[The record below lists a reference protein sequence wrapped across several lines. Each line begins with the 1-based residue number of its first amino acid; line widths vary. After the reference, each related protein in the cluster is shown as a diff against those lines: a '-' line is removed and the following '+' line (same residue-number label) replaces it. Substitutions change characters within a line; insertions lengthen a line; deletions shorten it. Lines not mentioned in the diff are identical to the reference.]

1 MAEVKLENI
10 QKQFGNTVAVDDVPI
25 HVRDGELL
33 VLLGPSGCGKSTT
46 LRLIGGLEY
55 PTEGQIKLDHRDVT
69 DIAPHKRDIAMVFQD
84 LALYPHKT
92 VRENMAFGLK
102 MRGVTDSE
110 SNPRVERAAELLQ
123 ISELLDRSPTTLSG
137 GQQQRVAIGR
147 AIVRE
152 PEAFLFDEPLSD
164 LDAKLRAT
172 LRTEILELHQ
182 NLEATMIYVTH
193 AQEEAMTLGDR
204 IAVMNNGRVHQ
215 IDDPDTIYSRPTDL
229 FVARFIGNP
238 DMNFFDGYLRPSE
251 DGLVVETDTFE
262 FTTDRVPA
270 GITEREVRVGIRAE
284 DFHNPNFIALDS
296 EQTKSL
302 TAEVQLIERLGD
314 HVNLHLERDGVEFI
328 ASFDSTEADVGDA
341 VEVVVDLP
349 ALHYF
354 DTDTGQR
361 IEEMDSLRDPAQPQS
376 AD

>member
-55 PTEGQIKLDHRDVT
+55 PTEGKIKLDHRDVT

-92 VRENMAFGLK
+92 VRENMVFGLK
-102 MRGVTDSE
+102 MRGVSDDE
-110 SNPRVERAAELLQ
+110 ANPRVERAAELLQ

-147 AIVRE
+147 AIVRD

-182 NLEATMIYVTH
+182 DLDATMIYVTH

-238 DMNFFDGYLRPSE
+238 DMNFFDGHIEPSE
-251 DGLVVETDTFE
+251 DGLLVQTDTFE
-262 FTTDRVPA
+262 FTTDRVPN
-270 GITEREVRVGIRAE
+270 GITERDVQVGIRSE
-284 DFHNPNFIALDS
+284 DFHNPKFIALDNAK
-296 EQTKSL
+296 TKNI

-328 ASFDSTEADVGDA
+328 ASFDSTEADVGDR

-354 DTDTGQR
+354 DEDTGQR
-361 IEEMDSLRDPAQPQS
+361 VEEMDSLRDRAEPPS

>member
-1 MAEVKLENI
+1 MAEVELENI
-10 QKQFGNTVAVDDVPI
+10 RKQFGETVAVDDVPV

-55 PTEGQIKLDHRDVT
+55 PTEGKIELDGRDIT
-69 DIAPHKRDIAMVFQD
+69 DIPPHNRNIAMVFQD
-84 LALYPHKT
+84 LALYSHKS
-92 VRENMAFGLK
+92 VRANMAFGLK
-102 MRGVTDSE
+102 MKGVPKE
-110 SNPRVERAAELLQ
+110 ERNERVEKAAELLQ
-123 ISELLDRSPTTLSG
+123 ISELLDRSPATLSG

-204 IAVMNNGRVHQ
+204 IAVMNNGKVHQ
-215 IDDPDTIYSRPTDL
+215 IDDPDTIYAKPTNL

-238 DMNFFDGYLRPSE
+238 DMNFFDGHIRSSD
-251 DGLVVETDTFE
+251 DGLHVETDTFE
-262 FTTDRVPA
+262 FTLDRVPER
-270 GITEREVRVGIRAE
+270 ITERDVQVGIRSE
-284 DFHNPNFIALDS
+284 DFHNPKFIALDS
-296 EQTKSL
+296 EKTMTISA
-302 TAEVQLIERLGD
+302 TVQLIERLGD
-314 HVNLHLERDGVEFI
+314 RVNLHLQKDGVEFI
-328 ASFDSTEADVGDA
+328 ASFDSTNTDVGDTIDA
-341 VEVVVDLP
+341 VLDLP
-349 ALHYF
+349 ELHYF
-354 DTDTGQR
+354 DQDTGNR
-361 IEEMDSLRDPAQPQS
+361 IEEMDVLREPAKLPS
-376 AD
+376 A

>member
-1 MAEVKLENI
+1 MAEVELENI
-10 QKQFGNTVAVDDVPI
+10 RKQFGETVAVDDVPV

-55 PTEGQIKLDHRDVT
+55 PTEGKIELDGRDIT
-69 DIAPHKRDIAMVFQD
+69 DIPPHNRNIAMVFQD
-84 LALYPHKT
+84 LALYSHKS
-92 VRENMAFGLK
+92 VRANMAFGLK
-102 MRGVTDSE
+102 MKGVPKE
-110 SNPRVERAAELLQ
+110 ERNERVEKAAELLQ
-123 ISELLDRSPTTLSG
+123 ISELLDRSPATLSG

-204 IAVMNNGRVHQ
+204 IAVMNNGKVHQ
-215 IDDPDTIYSRPTDL
+215 IDDPDTIYAKPTNL

-238 DMNFFDGYLRPSE
+238 DMNFFDGHIRSSD
-251 DGLVVETDTFE
+251 DGLHVETDTFE
-262 FTTDRVPA
+262 FTLDRVPE
-270 GITEREVRVGIRAE
+270 GITERDVQVGIRSE
-284 DFHNPNFIALDS
+284 DFHNPKFIALDS
-296 EQTKSL
+296 EKTMTISA
-302 TAEVQLIERLGD
+302 TVQLIERLGD
-314 HVNLHLERDGVEFI
+314 RVNLHLQKDGVEFI
-328 ASFDSTEADVGDA
+328 ASFDSTNTDVGDTIDA
-341 VEVVVDLP
+341 VLDLP
-349 ALHYF
+349 ELHYF
-354 DTDTGQR
+354 DQDTGNR
-361 IEEMDSLRDPAQPQS
+361 IEEMDVLREPAKLPS
-376 AD
+376 A

>member
-1 MAEVKLENI
+1 MAEVELQNI
-10 QKQFGNTVAVDDVPI
+10 RKVFGNTVAVDEVPI
-25 HVRDGELL
+25 RVRDGELL

-55 PTEGQIKLDHRDVT
+55 PTEGKILLDGRDVT

-102 MRGVTDSE
+102 MRGISNE
-110 SNPRVERAAELLQ
+110 KANPRVERAAELLQ

-182 NLEATMIYVTH
+182 QLDATMIYVTH

-204 IAVMNNGRVHQ
+204 IAVMNEGRVHQ

-238 DMNFFDGYLRPSE
+238 DMNFFDGSLQPTDNGLR
-251 DGLVVETDTFE
+251 VETDAFE
-262 FTTDRVPA
+262 FTTNRVPEGLNA
-270 GITEREVRVGIRAE
+270 REARVGIRSE
-284 DFHNPNFIALDS
+284 DFHNPQFIALDS
-296 EQTKSL
+296 EHTASIE
-302 TAEVQLIERLGD
+302 AEVQLIERLGD
-314 HVNLHLERDGVEFI
+314 HVNLHVEREGHEFI
-328 ASFDSTEADVGDA
+328 ASFDGTSASVGDT
-341 VEVVVDLP
+341 VEMIIDLP
-349 ALHYF
+349 ELHYF
-354 DTDTGQR
+354 DPETGDR
-361 IEEMDSLRDPAQPQS
+361 IEKMDALREPVDPPS

>member
-55 PTEGQIKLDHRDVT
+55 PTQGQIKLDHRDVT

-102 MRGVTDSE
+102 MRGISDSE

-204 IAVMNNGRVHQ
+204 IAVMNNGKVHQ

-238 DMNFFDGYLRPSE
+238 DMNFFDGHVRPSE
-251 DGLVVETDTFE
+251 DGLAVETDTFE
-262 FTTDRVPA
+262 FATDRVPA
-270 GITEREVRVGIRAE
+270 GITEREVRVGIRSE

-296 EQTKSL
+296 EQTKTL

-328 ASFDSTEADVGDA
+328 ASFDSTEADVGDT
-341 VEVVVDLP
+341 VEIVVDLP

>member
-1 MAEVKLENI
+1 MAEVELENI
-10 QKQFGNTVAVDDVPI
+10 RKQFGETVAVDDVPV

-55 PTEGQIKLDHRDVT
+55 PTEGKIELDGRDIT
-69 DIAPHKRDIAMVFQD
+69 DIPPHDRNIAMVFQD
-84 LALYPHKT
+84 LALYSHKS
-92 VRENMAFGLK
+92 VRANMAFGLK
-102 MRGVTDSE
+102 MKGVPKE
-110 SNPRVERAAELLQ
+110 ERNERVEKAAELLQ
-123 ISELLDRSPTTLSG
+123 ISELLDRSPATLSG

-204 IAVMNNGRVHQ
+204 IAVMNNGKVHQ
-215 IDDPDTIYSRPTDL
+215 IDDPDTIYAKPTNL

-238 DMNFFDGYLRPSE
+238 DMNFFDGHIRSSD
-251 DGLVVETDTFE
+251 DGLHVETDTFE
-262 FTTDRVPA
+262 FTLDRVPE
-270 GITEREVRVGIRAE
+270 GITERDVQVGIRSE
-284 DFHNPNFIALDS
+284 DLHNPKFIALDS
-296 EQTKSL
+296 EKTMTISA
-302 TAEVQLIERLGD
+302 TVQLIERLGD
-314 HVNLHLERDGVEFI
+314 RVNLHLQKDGVEFI
-328 ASFDSTEADVGDA
+328 ASFDSTNTDVGDTIDA
-341 VEVVVDLP
+341 VLDLP
-349 ALHYF
+349 ELHYF
-354 DTDTGQR
+354 DQDTGNR
-361 IEEMDSLRDPAQPQS
+361 IEEMDVLREPAKLPS
-376 AD
+376 A

>member
-1 MAEVKLENI
+1 MAEVELENI
-10 QKQFGNTVAVDDVPI
+10 RKQFGETVAVDDVPV

-55 PTEGQIKLDHRDVT
+55 PTEGKIELDGRDIT
-69 DIAPHKRDIAMVFQD
+69 DIPPHDRNIAMVFQD
-84 LALYPHKT
+84 LALYSHKS
-92 VRENMAFGLK
+92 VRANMAFGLK
-102 MRGVTDSE
+102 MKGVPKE
-110 SNPRVERAAELLQ
+110 ERNERVEKAAELLQ
-123 ISELLDRSPTTLSG
+123 ISELLDRSPATLSG

-204 IAVMNNGRVHQ
+204 IAVMNNGKVHQ
-215 IDDPDTIYSRPTDL
+215 IDDPDTIYAKPTNL

-238 DMNFFDGYLRPSE
+238 DMNFFDGHIRSSD
-251 DGLVVETDTFE
+251 DGLHVETDTFE
-262 FTTDRVPA
+262 FTLDRVPE
-270 GITEREVRVGIRAE
+270 GITERDVQVGIRSE
-284 DFHNPNFIALDS
+284 DFHNPKFIALDS
-296 EQTKSL
+296 EKTMTISA
-302 TAEVQLIERLGD
+302 TVQLIERLGD
-314 HVNLHLERDGVEFI
+314 RVNLHLQKDGVEFI
-328 ASFDSTEADVGDA
+328 ASFDSTNTDVGDTIDA
-341 VEVVVDLP
+341 VLDLP
-349 ALHYF
+349 ELHYF
-354 DTDTGQR
+354 DQDTGNR
-361 IEEMDSLRDPAQPQS
+361 IEEMDVLREPAKLPS
-376 AD
+376 A